1 MTLKTMKQNKTI
13 TTINGKYINACG
25 GRGITTFLS
34 FEYQLPEH
42 KVSGGV
48 N

>member
-1 MTLKTMKQNKTI
+1 MKPYKTKLLMANI
-13 TTINGKYINACG
+13 LLLVG

-42 KVSGGV
+42 IISEGV